1 VLVLLAGDPAS
12 LQDRKNLRAVLCAA
26 IVKFGCTLV
35 PHLTFSVVDLLH
47 VPLSLAVC
55 RAWCVYL
62 GAATSKRSGK
72 LPQS

>member
-1 VLVLLAGDPAS
+1 MLY
-12 LQDRKNLRAVLCAA
+12 AA

-47 VPLSLAVC
+47 VPLSLVVR